1 MKPIHVLISTRVT
14 AQQLERMQDI
24 HPRLVIDGEPGGIAV
39 MEAHEV
45 DFKGI
50 DYPEERP
57 DLDVTALLSKA
68 EVIIATRIPP
78 YLGERAP
85 GLRWIQFTSAGVD
98 HLWKPFLDSGEI
110 QVTNA
115 KGLHAIPMAEFVLS
129 GMLMFA
135 KDWPR
140 LARQQREHRYE
151 KFMVDEIYGKT
162 VVLVGVGE
170 IGSGVAR
177 VSKQL
182 GMTVIGVRRREGKD
196 DLDPS
201 YDEAVTFEQMEQVIG
216 RGDFVVASL
225 PLTTKTDR
233 MVNEKVF
240 KAMRDSAVFINVGRG
255 KAVDEASLIHA
266 LDQGWIRGAVLDVFE
281 NEPLSPDN
289 PLWDMPNVLVSPH
302 MSSDTSRYME
312 RMTDILCEN
321 LRRYAVGETL
331 QNLVDPVERY

>member
-1 MKPIHVLISTRVT
+1 
-14 AQQLERMQDI
+14 
-24 HPRLVIDGEPGGIAV
+24 

-45 DFKGI
+45 DYKGI

-57 DLDVTALLSKA
+57 DLDVAAMLGQA

-85 GLRWIQFTSAGVD
+85 VLRWIQFTSAGVD
-98 HLWKPFLDSGEI
+98 HLWKPFLDSGDI
-110 QVTNA
+110 LVTSA

-151 KFMVDEIYGKT
+151 KFMVEELHGKT
-162 VVLVGVGE
+162 VVLIGVGE

-182 GMTVIGVRRREGKD
+182 GMRVIGIRRREGKA

-201 YDEAVTFEQMEQVIG
+201 YDEVVTFQQMEQVLD
-216 RGDFVVASL
+216 RGNYVVASL
-225 PLTTKTDR
+225 PLTAKTGG

-240 KAMRDSAVFINVGRG
+240 RAMHRSAVFINVGRG
-255 KAVDEASLIHA
+255 KAVDEASLIRA
-266 LDQGWIRGAVLDVFE
+266 LEQGLIRGAVLDVFD
-281 NEPLSPDN
+281 NEPLAPDN
-289 PLWDMPNVLVSPH
+289 PLWNMPNVLVSPH
-302 MSSDTSRYME
+302 MGSDTSRYME

-321 LRRYAVGETL
+321 LRRYAEGETL

>member
-14 AQQLERMQDI
+14 AEQLRRMQDI

-45 DFKGI
+45 DYKGI
-50 DYPEERP
+50 DYPQERP
-57 DLDVTALLSKA
+57 DLDVADLLRKA

-78 YLGERAP
+78 YLHEHAP
-85 GLRWIQFTSAGVD
+85 ALRWIQFTSAGVD
-98 HLWKPFLDSGEI
+98 HLWKPFLDSGDI
-110 QVTNA
+110 LVTSA

-140 LARQQREHRYE
+140 LARQQREHHYE
-151 KFMVDEIYGKT
+151 KFMVEELYGKT
-162 VVLVGVGE
+162 VVLIGVGE

-177 VSKQL
+177 MSKL
-182 GMTVIGVRRREGKD
+182 FGMTVIGVRRREGNA

-201 YDEAVTFEQMEQVIG
+201 FDEVVTFERLEKVID

-225 PLTTKTDR
+225 PLTAKTDR

-240 KAMRDSAVFINVGRG
+240 QAMRKSAVFINVGRG
-255 KAVDEASLIHA
+255 KAVDEASLIRA
-266 LDQGWIRGAVLDVFE
+266 LEQGCIRGAVLDVFE
-281 NEPLSPDN
+281 NEPLLPDN
-289 PLWDMPNVLVSPH
+289 PLWDMPNVLLSPH
-302 MSSDTSRYME
+302 MGSDTSRYME

-321 LRRYAVGETL
+321 LRRYAEGETL
-331 QNLVDPVERY
+331 RNLVDPVERY

>member
-1 MKPIHVLISTRVT
+1 
-14 AQQLERMQDI
+14 
-24 HPRLVIDGEPGGIAV
+24 
-39 MEAHEV
+39 
-45 DFKGI
+45 
-50 DYPEERP
+50 
-57 DLDVTALLSKA
+57 
-68 EVIIATRIPP
+68 
-78 YLGERAP
+78 
-85 GLRWIQFTSAGVD
+85 
-98 HLWKPFLDSGEI
+98 
-110 QVTNA
+110 
-115 KGLHAIPMAEFVLS
+115 MAEFVLS

-302 MSSDTSRYME
+302 MGSDTSRLHGAYDGYSLRE
-312 RMTDILCEN
+312 PQALCCGGNATKPRGSSRAILKLTRFVRGC
-321 LRRYAVGETL
+321 
-331 QNLVDPVERY
+331 Q